1 MDKISDLKSVV
12 IDTLDL
18 NKAQDIVTID
28 LKDKSSMADY
38 MIIASGT
45 SSRHIQSL
53 SEQVLEKLK
62 DNGIKNSKI
71 EGKESNEWKLV
82 DGIDLIVHIFHPE
95 KRKFYELEK
104 IWSELI
110 PKEKIIIWK
119 KFNCFLQ
126 FFLPQFYLIIFLS
139 SFVFSSSINSA
150 EIDIYK
156 KIDLFGEVL
165 EKINK
170 EYVDEIDQSESMDS
184 AINGL
189 LQSLD
194 PYSAYMSPE
203 IFQEMQTETS
213 GEFGGLGIE
222 VSMEAGVVKVI
233 TPIDDT
239 PASKAG
245 IKAGDYIVKINDI
258 QVQGKS
264 LSEAVDLM
272 RGLVGTD
279 IELTIRRR
287 GVKKALTFTITR
299 EIIEVQS
306 VKSDLLENNIGY
318 IRLTSFNDNS
328 SDQIKKKIKKLKE
341 NENLKAFILDL
352 RNNPGG
358 LLTQAIKISDF
369 FLENGE
375 IVSTK
380 SRKKSENRKWFAK
393 KGDITDGKPLL
404 VLINYGSASASEIV
418 AGALKDHKR
427 AIILG
432 ENSYGKGSVQSII
445 PLKNK
450 GAIRLTIA
458 KYYLPSGK
466 SISEVGVRPDI
477 EVNEEGEDF
486 RIKTDTDNQLNYA
499 IKLLNG

>member
-1 MDKISDLKSVV
+1 MKKI
-12 IDTLDL
+12 
-18 NKAQDIVTID
+18 
-28 LKDKSSMADY
+28 
-38 MIIASGT
+38 
-45 SSRHIQSL
+45 
-53 SEQVLEKLK
+53 
-62 DNGIKNSKI
+62 
-71 EGKESNEWKLV
+71 
-82 DGIDLIVHIFHPE
+82 
-95 KRKFYELEK
+95 
-104 IWSELI
+104 
-110 PKEKIIIWK
+110 
-119 KFNCFLQ
+119 
-126 FFLPQFYLIIFLS
+126 QFYFLVFLS
-139 SFVFSSSINSA
+139 SFFFSYSINSA

-170 EYVDEIDQSESMDS
+170 EYVDEINQSESMDS

-194 PYSAYMSPE
+194 PYSSYMSPE

-245 IKAGDYIVKINDI
+245 IKAGDYIVKIDNV

-287 GVKKALTFTITR
+287 GVKKALNLKVTR

-328 SDQIKKKIKKLKE
+328 SDQIKKQIKKLKK

-358 LLTQAIKISDF
+358 LLSQAIKISDF
-369 FLENGE
+369 FLQNGE

-380 SRKKSENRKWFAK
+380 SRRKSENRKWFAR
-393 KGDITDGKPLL
+393 KGDITEGKPLV

-427 AIILG
+427 AIVLG

-450 GAIRLTIA
+450 GAIRLTVS

-477 EVNEEGEDF
+477 EVNEEGDDF